1 MPNRPL
7 RFDEVIPVTPTEQHT
22 PGAYTPKAGTF
33 VCDCSSAHLW
43 RIDIAGHL
51 FPAFPPGCSGRSWRE
66 QDATAPEPAGTEA
79 DPLP

>member
-1 MPNRPL
+1 M
-7 RFDEVIPVTPTEQHT
+7 TPTEQHT

-79 DPLP
+79 DPLL